1 MKISSHQYGIA
12 YRHRNCGNT
21 TIYIRSE
28 SFHLD
33 QITTNVPDLLT
44 VNMLLPSARQ
54 GLCPGRKCNNRT
66 SRTQK
71 NESLCLGEVCHR
83 RCKYTTFFEN
93 ECKNSGKVC
102 LLPFCKPLAGTGT
115 LESQSPRF
123 SFSQMLPRCELNLG
137 CTALCA
143 SHHAITLQK
152 YNKYSEYFGPI
163 WSFFIWRTK
172 KGIILLKNYPYG

>member
-1 MKISSHQYGIA
+1 MKAFILTNLRRI
-12 YRHRNCGNT
+12 
-21 TIYIRSE
+21 
-28 SFHLD
+28 F
-33 QITTNVPDLLT
+33 QILQQSTCRFP
-44 VNMLLPSARQ
+44 Q
-54 GLCPGRKCNNRT
+54 HPGDYAPVASVIT
-66 SRTQK
+66 EQ
-71 NESLCLGEVCHR
+71 VCHR
-83 RCKYTTFFEN
+83 TCKYTTFFEN

-172 KGIILLKNYPYG
+172 ILLYLSLCMVFFKKIWFYQIIILFLSFTNT

>member
-1 MKISSHQYGIA
+1 MTNLRRI
-12 YRHRNCGNT
+12 
-21 TIYIRSE
+21 
-28 SFHLD
+28 F
-33 QITTNVPDLLT
+33 QIL
-44 VNMLLPSARQ
+44 RQ
-54 GLCPGRKCNNRT
+54 STCRFPQHPGDYAPVASVITEQAERRRT
-66 SRTQK
+66 SPYAEAKSVIASANIQHFLKK
-71 NESLCLGEVCHR
+71 NAKIVE
-83 RCKYTTFFEN
+83 KF
-93 ECKNSGKVC
+93 C
-102 LLPFCKPLAGTGT
+102 LLLFCKPLAGTGT

-172 KGIILLKNYPYG
+172 KRVCQNRHILFFLFCIEAFR